1 MDEERLLEG
10 LRFGDPGA
18 FKKLF
23 DRYWED
29 LFAAAKYR
37 LPNHNKPRTWYRIY
51 SSIYGNESPP
61 YPFMSL

>member
-1 MDEERLLEG
+1 MQRTTVRSMDEERLLEG

-29 LFAAAKYR
+29 LYYDDTVSC
-37 LPNHNKPRTWYRIY
+37 L
-51 SSIYGNESPP
+51 SG
-61 YPFMSL
+61 LG